1 VDALAAA
8 VNMSYK
14 VGHTSLIVSS
24 YTSVTPQLSTVSV
37 AGRWLAKHH
46 AIHADLLLLIG
57 LAWLQVQLGEGMSP
71 LPDHGQLAQKYLGGG
86 FGGYALYMFAS
97 QQQRDAFVQ
106 QLGGKGK
113 DGATAVEP
121 YLKAPGAPY

>member
-1 VDALAAA
+1 MAADM
-8 VNMSYK
+8 NN
-14 VGHTSLIVSS
+14 HSL
-24 YTSVTPQLSTVSV
+24 
-37 AGRWLAKHH
+37 WLALPDKVHMQ
-46 AIHADLLLLIG
+46 LIASG
-57 LAWLQVQLGEGMSP
+57 CECGMQVQLGEGMNP

-86 FGGYALYMFAS
+86 FGGYALYMFS
-97 QQQRDAFVQ
+97 TQQQRDAFVQ